1 MSKFGNVYLIRG
13 DEPSIVSRE
22 LEKLTISLL
31 ENEDKSLVV
40 EELLEDDYQTDSEIY
55 SVESLVSAIQTVPFL
70 TRKRIVIGRDFA
82 RFSKKEDLEPLFAY
96 MKDPIETN
104 YLILVWE
111 KGAKLQ
117 RANQIPKSLIEAV
130 NGCGEV
136 IDIRVGRKV
145 NGWIREQVGESS
157 IVLDE
162 ASISLLE
169 KSVGEEI
176 GRIPAILATLESVFG
191 SGSDLQSSDIEPY
204 IGQAGNVVPWEL
216 TDRITSGNAASALGI
231 LTRMQGNG
239 AQHQMQILGF
249 LSNHYFRILQL
260 SGRSGVTSEEAA
272 NLLGDKSAY
281 RAKKTLSEANRLG
294 PEKSKR
300 AIQLL
305 AEADVNLRGGTGVP
319 AETVMEV
326 LVARLS
332 SLYKR

>member
-1 MSKFGNVYLIRG
+1 MSKFDNVYLIRG

-22 LEKLTISLL
+22 LEKLITSLL

-82 RFSKKEDLEPLFAY
+82 RFSKKEDLETLLAY
-96 MKDPIETN
+96 MKNPIETN

-157 IVLDE
+157 IMLDE
-162 ASISLLE
+162 ASITLLE

-176 GRIPAILATLESVFG
+176 ARIPAILATLESVFG

-216 TDRITSGNAASALGI
+216 TNGITSGNAASALGI

-319 AETVMEV
+319 ADTVMEV

>member
-13 DEPSIVSRE
+13 DEPLIVSRE
-22 LEKLTISLL
+22 LEKLIISLL

-82 RFSKKEDLEPLFAY
+82 RFSKKEDLETLLAY

-136 IDIRVGRKV
+136 IDVRVGRKV

-157 IVLDE
+157 IMLDE

-176 GRIPAILATLESVFG
+176 ARIPAILATLESVFG

-216 TDRITSGNAASALGI
+216 TNGITSGNAASALGI

-260 SGRSGVTSEEAA
+260 SGRSGLTSEEAG

-281 RAKKTLSEANRLG
+281 RAKMTLSEANRLG

>member
-1 MSKFGNVYLIRG
+1 MSKFDNVYLIRG

>member
-157 IVLDE
+157 IMLDE
-162 ASISLLE
+162 ASITLLE

-176 GRIPAILATLESVFG
+176 ARIPAILETLESVFG
-191 SGSDLQSSDIEPY
+191 SGSDLQSSDIEQY

-216 TDRITSGNAASALGI
+216 TNAITSGNAASALGI

>member
-130 NGCGEV
+130 TGCGEV

-157 IVLDE
+157 IMLDE
-162 ASISLLE
+162 ASITLLE

-176 GRIPAILATLESVFG
+176 ARIPAILATLESVFG

>member
-1 MSKFGNVYLIRG
+1 MSKFDNVYLIRG

-22 LEKLTISLL
+22 LEKLITSLL

-157 IVLDE
+157 IMLDE
-162 ASISLLE
+162 ASITLLE

-176 GRIPAILATLESVFG
+176 ARIPAILATLESVFG

>member
-157 IVLDE
+157 IMLDE
-162 ASISLLE
+162 ASITLLE

-176 GRIPAILATLESVFG
+176 ARIPAILATLESVFG

-239 AQHQMQILGF
+239 AQHQMQILAF

>member
-1 MSKFGNVYLIRG
+1 
-13 DEPSIVSRE
+13 
-22 LEKLTISLL
+22 
-31 ENEDKSLVV
+31 
-40 EELLEDDYQTDSEIY
+40 
-55 SVESLVSAIQTVPFL
+55 
-70 TRKRIVIGRDFA
+70 
-82 RFSKKEDLEPLFAY
+82 

-104 YLILVWE
+104 CLILVWE

-157 IVLDE
+157 IMLDE
-162 ASISLLE
+162 ASITLLE

-176 GRIPAILATLESVFG
+176 ARIPAILATLESVFG

>member
-1 MSKFGNVYLIRG
+1 VSKFFNVYLIRG
-13 DEPSIVSRE
+13 DEPSIISRE
-22 LEKLTISLL
+22 LEKLVISLL
-31 ENEDKSLVV
+31 EDEDKSLVV

-70 TRKRIVIGRDFA
+70 TQKRIVIGRDFA
-82 RFSKKEDLEPLFAY
+82 RFSRNEDLEALLTY
-96 MKDPIETN
+96 MKDPIDTN

-117 RANQIPKSLIEAV
+117 RTSQIPKSLIEAV
-130 NGCGEV
+130 NGFGQV

-157 IVLDE
+157 IMLDE

-169 KSVGEEI
+169 RSVGEEI
-176 GRIPAILATLESVFG
+176 ARIPAILATLESVFG

-216 TDRITSGNAASALGI
+216 TNGITSGNEASAIGI

-239 AQHQMQILGF
+239 AQHQMQILSF

-260 SGRSGVTSEEAA
+260 SGKNGMTSDEAA

-332 SLYKR
+332 SLYRR

>member
-1 MSKFGNVYLIRG
+1 M
-13 DEPSIVSRE
+13 
-22 LEKLTISLL
+22 
-31 ENEDKSLVV
+31 
-40 EELLEDDYQTDSEIY
+40 
-55 SVESLVSAIQTVPFL
+55 
-70 TRKRIVIGRDFA
+70 
-82 RFSKKEDLEPLFAY
+82 
-96 MKDPIETN
+96 
-104 YLILVWE
+104 
-111 KGAKLQ
+111 
-117 RANQIPKSLIEAV
+117 
-130 NGCGEV
+130 
-136 IDIRVGRKV
+136 
-145 NGWIREQVGESS
+145 
-157 IVLDE
+157 LDE
-162 ASISLLE
+162 ASITLLE

-176 GRIPAILATLESVFG
+176 ARIPAILATLESVFG

-216 TDRITSGNAASALGI
+216 TDRITSGNATSALGI

-305 AEADVNLRGGTGVP
+305 AEADGNLRGGTGVP

>member
-1 MSKFGNVYLIRG
+1 MSEFVNVYLLRG

-31 ENEDKSLVV
+31 GDEDKSLAV
-40 EELLEDDYQTDSEIY
+40 EELLEGDYQTDSENY

-70 TRKRIVIGRDFA
+70 TQKRIVIGRDFA
-82 RFSKKEDLEPLFAY
+82 RFSRKEDLEALLAY
-96 MKDPIETN
+96 LEDPIETN

-117 RANQIPKSLIEAV
+117 RANQLPKSLIDAV
-130 NGCGEV
+130 NSCGEV
-136 IDIRVGRKV
+136 IDVRVGRKV
-145 NGWIREQVGESS
+145 TEWIRGQVGESS
-157 IVLDE
+157 IMLDE
-162 ASISLLE
+162 GSISLLE

-176 GRIPAILATLESVFG
+176 ARVPAILATLESVFG

-216 TDRITSGNAASALGI
+216 TNEITSGNAASALGI

-260 SGRSGVTSEEAA
+260 SGRNGMSADEAA
-272 NLLGDKSAY
+272 NLLGDKSSF

-319 AETVMEV
+319 PETVMEL

>member
-1 MSKFGNVYLIRG
+1 MSKFDNVYLIRG

-22 LEKLTISLL
+22 LEKLTVSLL

-130 NGCGEV
+130 TGCGEV

-157 IVLDE
+157 IMLDE
-162 ASISLLE
+162 ASITLLE

-176 GRIPAILATLESVFG
+176 ARIPAILATLESVFG

-216 TDRITSGNAASALGI
+216 TNGITSGNAASALGI

>member
-157 IVLDE
+157 IMLDE
-162 ASISLLE
+162 ASITLLE

-176 GRIPAILATLESVFG
+176 ARIPAILATLESVFG

-216 TDRITSGNAASALGI
+216 TDRITSGNATSALGI

>member
-1 MSKFGNVYLIRG
+1 MSKFDNIYLIRG

-22 LEKLTISLL
+22 IEKLIISLL
-31 ENEDKSLVV
+31 ENEDKSLAV

-157 IVLDE
+157 IMLDE
-162 ASISLLE
+162 ASITLLE

-176 GRIPAILATLESVFG
+176 ARIPAILATLESVFG

-260 SGRSGVTSEEAA
+260 SGRSGVNSEEAA

>member
-1 MSKFGNVYLIRG
+1 M
-13 DEPSIVSRE
+13 
-22 LEKLTISLL
+22 
-31 ENEDKSLVV
+31 
-40 EELLEDDYQTDSEIY
+40 
-55 SVESLVSAIQTVPFL
+55 
-70 TRKRIVIGRDFA
+70 IGRDFA
-82 RFSKKEDLEPLFAY
+82 RFSKKEDLETLLAY

-117 RANQIPKSLIEAV
+117 RANQIPKPLIEAV

>member
-1 MSKFGNVYLIRG
+1 MN
-13 DEPSIVSRE
+13 PSIVSRE

-55 SVESLVSAIQTVPFL
+55 SVESLVSAIQTVPCL

-157 IVLDE
+157 IMLDE
-162 ASISLLE
+162 ASITLLE

-176 GRIPAILATLESVFG
+176 ARIPAILATLESVFG

-305 AEADVNLRGGTGVP
+305 AKADVNLRGGTGVP

>member
-1 MSKFGNVYLIRG
+1 MSKFDNVYLIRG

-82 RFSKKEDLEPLFAY
+82 RFSKKEDLETLFAY

-136 IDIRVGRKV
+136 IDTRVGRKV

-157 IVLDE
+157 IMLDE

-176 GRIPAILATLESVFG
+176 ARIPAILATLESVFG

>member
-1 MSKFGNVYLIRG
+1 VSKFDNVYLIRG

-157 IVLDE
+157 IMLDE
-162 ASISLLE
+162 ASITLLE

-176 GRIPAILATLESVFG
+176 ARIPAILATLESVFG

>member
-104 YLILVWE
+104 CLILVWE

-157 IVLDE
+157 IMLDE
-162 ASISLLE
+162 ASITLLE

-176 GRIPAILATLESVFG
+176 ARIPAILATLESVFG

>member
-1 MSKFGNVYLIRG
+1 MSKFDNVYLIRG

-22 LEKLTISLL
+22 LEKLITSLL

-157 IVLDE
+157 IMLDE
-162 ASISLLE
+162 ASITLLE

-176 GRIPAILATLESVFG
+176 ARIPAILATLESVFG

-216 TDRITSGNAASALGI
+216 TDRITTGNAASALGI

>member
-157 IVLDE
+157 IMLDE
-162 ASISLLE
+162 ASITLLE

-176 GRIPAILATLESVFG
+176 ARIPAILATLESVFG

-239 AQHQMQILGF
+239 AQHQMQNLGF

>member
-1 MSKFGNVYLIRG
+1 MSKFDNVYLIRG

-82 RFSKKEDLEPLFAY
+82 RFSKKEDLEPIFAY

-157 IVLDE
+157 IMLDE
-162 ASISLLE
+162 ASITLLE

-176 GRIPAILATLESVFG
+176 ARIPAILATLESVFG

>member
-1 MSKFGNVYLIRG
+1 MSKFDNVYLIRG

-22 LEKLTISLL
+22 LEKLITSLL

-157 IVLDE
+157 IMLDE
-162 ASISLLE
+162 ASITLLE

-176 GRIPAILATLESVFG
+176 ARIPAILATLESVFG
-191 SGSDLQSSDIEPY
+191 SGSALQSSDIEPY

>member
-1 MSKFGNVYLIRG
+1 MCF
-13 DEPSIVSRE
+13 
-22 LEKLTISLL
+22 
-31 ENEDKSLVV
+31 
-40 EELLEDDYQTDSEIY
+40 
-55 SVESLVSAIQTVPFL
+55 
-70 TRKRIVIGRDFA
+70 
-82 RFSKKEDLEPLFAY
+82 
-96 MKDPIETN
+96 
-104 YLILVWE
+104 
-111 KGAKLQ
+111 
-117 RANQIPKSLIEAV
+117 EAV

-136 IDIRVGRKV
+136 IDVRVGRKV

-157 IVLDE
+157 IMLDE

-176 GRIPAILATLESVFG
+176 ARIPAILATLESVFG

-281 RAKKTLSEANRLG
+281 RAKKTLSESNRLG

>member
-1 MSKFGNVYLIRG
+1 MSKFDNVYLIRG

-22 LEKLTISLL
+22 LEKLTVSLL

-157 IVLDE
+157 IMLDE
-162 ASISLLE
+162 ASITLLE

-176 GRIPAILATLESVFG
+176 ARIPAILATLESVFG

-216 TDRITSGNAASALGI
+216 TDRITTGNAASALGI

>member
-1 MSKFGNVYLIRG
+1 MSKFVNVYLIRG

-22 LEKLTISLL
+22 LEKLTTALL
-31 ENEDKSLVV
+31 EDEDKSLVV
-40 EELLEDDYQTDSEIY
+40 EELMEDDYLTDSEIY
-55 SVESLVSAIQTVPFL
+55 SVESLVSAIQTIPFL
-70 TRKRIVIGRDFA
+70 TQKRIVIGRDFA
-82 RFSKKEDLEPLFAY
+82 RFSTKENLEALLAY
-96 MKDPIETN
+96 IKDPIATN

-117 RANQIPKSLIEAV
+117 RVNQIPKSLIEAV
-130 NGCGEV
+130 NDCGEV

-157 IVLDE
+157 IMLDE

-176 GRIPAILATLESVFG
+176 ARIPAILATLESVFG

-216 TDRITSGNAASALGI
+216 TNGITTGNAASAIKI
-231 LTRMQGNG
+231 LSRMQGNG
-239 AQHQMQILGF
+239 AQHQMQILSF

-260 SGRSGVTSEEAA
+260 SGRNGVTSEEAA
-272 NLLGDKSAY
+272 NLLGDKSSY
-281 RAKKTLSEANRLG
+281 RAKMTLSEANRLG

-319 AETVMEV
+319 AEVVMEV

>member
-1 MSKFGNVYLIRG
+1 MSKFDNVYLIRG

-157 IVLDE
+157 IMLDE
-162 ASISLLE
+162 ASITLLE

-176 GRIPAILATLESVFG
+176 ARIPAILATLESVFG

-239 AQHQMQILGF
+239 AQHQMQILAF

>member
-1 MSKFGNVYLIRG
+1 MSKFDNVYLIRG

-22 LEKLTISLL
+22 LEKLITSLL